1 MKIKTM
7 PQKWGQAL
15 ETFWDRLRRRQWQKI
30 RHRPGLEAF
39 QPQKKLDEGAQALPF
54 QPAKARADHIEPQL
68 RREDAPPLFGSVL
81 KKSDAQLRQALRLC
95 VQRSEDGASWEAVTE
110 HCCLGGCDMGVYTF
124 PTERDALLF
133 AALLQAIGY
142 HPPHNIACPACY
154 AEYHKD
160 CI

>member
-1 MKIKTM
+1 
-7 PQKWGQAL
+7 
-15 ETFWDRLRRRQWQKI
+15 
-30 RHRPGLEAF
+30 
-39 QPQKKLDEGAQALPF
+39 
-54 QPAKARADHIEPQL
+54 
-68 RREDAPPLFGSVL
+68 
-81 KKSDAQLRQALRLC
+81 
-95 VQRSEDGASWEAVTE
+95 
-110 HCCLGGCDMGVYTF
+110 MGVYTF